1 MYKAAKVGKRWSK
14 SMFCKNCGTQL
25 PDNVKFCGK
34 CGATVSQ
41 PAVFPEDCSPMPKR
55 QEKRQ
60 LSLSSMNMRVAVIG
74 TAAVLLLVI
83 VIGICI
89 GRNGG
94 ASRAERDY
102 AVEGSA
108 VAAEEHNHD
117 ITVLNVSSAVVLE
130 GQYERLESVTMSPGA
145 DGSVGAIT
153 YTEKASFPVLESL
166 ECGAV
171 LKVSDSGGKGYFD
184 EKDFPQLKSVTMKV
198 VNKYIDEDIMMTYL
212 IFQEM
217 YDAGHLQSFRMENSY
232 TIEDLYGT
240 WSNDG
245 QTFTLTFEKS
255 GTLRIADA
263 SNLIGVDVLKYQE
276 VDGSTLSLSAD
287 QSGLLGMIS
296 LSMKYKLFGDRL
308 WVEIAGQEFAL
319 TRK

>member
-1 MYKAAKVGKRWSK
+1 
-14 SMFCKNCGTQL
+14 MFCKNCGNRI

-41 PAVFPEDCSPMPKR
+41 PTVSPGGYSPMPKKQGNR
-55 QEKRQ
+55 HF
-60 LSLSSMNMRVAVIG
+60 SLSGMNMRVAAVG
-74 TAAVLLLVI
+74 AVAVLLLVI
-83 VIGICI
+83 VIGICL

-94 ASRAERDY
+94 TSRAERDY

-108 VAAEEHNHD
+108 AVAEERNQD

-130 GQYERLESVTMSPGA
+130 GQYEKLKSVTMSPGA

-153 YTEKASFPVLESL
+153 YRENASFPVLESL

-198 VNKYIDEDIMMTYL
+198 VNKYIDEDIMATYL
-212 IFQEM
+212 IFQNM
-217 YDAGHLQSFRMENSY
+217 YDAGHLQSFCMENSY

-276 VDGSTLSLSAD
+276 ADSNTLSLSAD

-296 LSMKYKLFGDRL
+296 LSMKYELFGDRL

>member
-1 MYKAAKVGKRWSK
+1 
-14 SMFCKNCGTQL
+14 MFCKNCGNQI

-34 CGATVSQ
+34 CGATMSQ
-41 PAVFPEDCSPMPKR
+41 PAALPEDCSPMPPK

-60 LSLSSMNMRVAVIG
+60 LSLSGMNMRIAALG
-74 TAAVLLLVI
+74 AAAVLLLVI
-83 VIGICI
+83 VIGICL
-89 GRNGG
+89 GRNGE

-102 AVEGSA
+102 AVEGSVA
-108 VAAEEHNHD
+108 VAEERNQD
-117 ITVLNVSSAVVLE
+117 ITALNVSSAVVLE
-130 GQYERLESVTMSPGA
+130 GQYEKLKSVTMSPSA
-145 DGSVGAIT
+145 DGSVEEIT
-153 YTEKASFPVLESL
+153 YTENASFPVLESL

-171 LKVSDSGGKGYFD
+171 FKVSDSGSKGYFD

-198 VNKYIDEDIMMTYL
+198 VNKYINEDIMATYL
-212 IFQEM
+212 IFQSM
-217 YDAGHLQSFRMENSY
+217 YDAGRLQSFRMENNY

-263 SNLIGVDVLKYQE
+263 NNLIGVDVLKYQE
-276 VDGSTLSLSAD
+276 ADGNTLSLSAD

-296 LSMKYKLFGDRL
+296 ISMKYELFGDRL
-308 WVEIAGQEFAL
+308 WVEIAGREFAL

>member
-1 MYKAAKVGKRWSK
+1 
-14 SMFCKNCGTQL
+14 MFCKSCGSQI
-25 PDNVKFCGK
+25 PDGAKFCGK
-34 CGATVSQ
+34 CGTAVSESSVYAGNNSSALKGQ
-41 PAVFPEDCSPMPKR
+41 HGGQCCR
-55 QEKRQ
+55 QIP
-60 LSLSSMNMRVAVIG
+60 LSGLKLWVAAGGV
-74 TAAVLLLVI
+74 AAVLFLLIAI
-83 VIGICI
+83 VIRLGS
-89 GRNGG
+89 GGG
-94 ASRAERDY
+94 ASQAEKIY
-102 AVEGSA
+102 AREGDA
-108 VAAEEHNHD
+108 VAVVEEKEQARK
-117 ITVLNVSSAVVLE
+117 ITTLNVSSDIVLE
-130 GQYERLESVTMSPGA
+130 VQYENLQSITMSPGT
-145 DGSVGAIT
+145 DGSSNVIT
-153 YTEKASFPVLESL
+153 YTENASFPVLESL

-171 LKVSDSGGKGYFD
+171 LKMSDSGGREYFE

-240 WSNDG
+240 WSKDG

-296 LSMKYKLFGDRL
+296 LSMKYELFGDRL

>member
-1 MYKAAKVGKRWSK
+1 
-14 SMFCKNCGTQL
+14 MFCKNCGNRI

-41 PAVFPEDCSPMPKR
+41 PTVSIGDGSNTPKR
-55 QEKRQ
+55 QGNRQ
-60 LSLSSMNMRVAVIG
+60 FSLSGMNMRVAAVG
-74 TAAVLLLVI
+74 AAAVLLLAI
-83 VIGICI
+83 VIGICL

-94 ASRAERDY
+94 ASQAERDN
-102 AVEGSA
+102 AVDGNAA
-108 VAAEEHNHD
+108 VAEEHNQD
-117 ITVLNVSSAVVLE
+117 ITALNVSSAVVLE
-130 GQYERLESVTMSPGA
+130 GQYEKLKSVTMSPGA

-153 YTEKASFPVLESL
+153 YTENASFPVLESL

-171 LKVSDSGGKGYFD
+171 LKVSDSGDKGYFD

-198 VNKYIDEDIMMTYL
+198 VNKYIDKDIMATYL
-212 IFQEM
+212 IFQNM

-263 SNLIGVDVLKYQE
+263 NNLIGVDVLKYQE
-276 VDGSTLSLSAD
+276 ADSNTLSLSAD

-296 LSMKYKLFGDRL
+296 LSMKYELFGDRL

>member
-1 MYKAAKVGKRWSK
+1 
-14 SMFCKNCGTQL
+14 MFCKNCGNRI

-41 PAVFPEDCSPMPKR
+41 PAVSPGDCFPMPKK
-55 QEKRQ
+55 QEKGHF
-60 LSLSSMNMRVAVIG
+60 SLSGMNMWVAAVG
-74 TAAVLLLVI
+74 AAAVLLLVI
-83 VIGICI
+83 VIGICL

-94 ASRAERDY
+94 VSRAERDY
-102 AVEGSA
+102 TAEGSA
-108 VAAEEHNHD
+108 TVAEEPNQD
-117 ITVLNVSSAVVLE
+117 IISLNVSSAVVLE
-130 GQYERLESVTMSPGA
+130 GQYEKLQSVTISPDA

-153 YTEKASFPVLESL
+153 YRENASFPVLESL

-171 LKVSDSGGKGYFD
+171 LKLSDSGGKGYFD

-198 VNKYIDEDIMMTYL
+198 VNKYIDEDIMMTCL

-217 YDAGHLQSFRMENSY
+217 YDAGRLQSFRMENSY

-263 SNLIGVDVLKYQE
+263 NNLIGVDVLKYQE
-276 VDGSTLSLSAD
+276 ADGNTLSLSAD

-296 LSMKYKLFGDRL
+296 ISMKYELFGDRL
-308 WVEIAGQEFAL
+308 WVEIAGREFAL